1 MHEKEF
7 NSVWIEIQLVHIDK
21 NVIRGAYNYAQYLEG
36 VKMMQWYVDYMDELG
51 EGRNL
56 GELLT
61 KTSYPYLW

>member
-1 MHEKEF
+1 
-7 NSVWIEIQLVHIDK
+7 
-21 NVIRGAYNYAQYLEG
+21 
-36 VKMMQWYVDYMDELG
+36 MQWYVDYMDELG